1 MEPTNKAEQ
10 LEAMLIEVLG
20 GDRRM
25 IIALGECMG
34 CDATGV
40 RRESFTSEVSARE
53 YTISGLC
60 QICQND
66 VCGDQND
73 KP

>member
-1 MEPTNKAEQ
+1 MKPTNKAEQ
-10 LEAMLIEVLG
+10 LEAMLIEVLRK
-20 GDRRM
+20 DRRM
-25 IIALGECMG
+25 TITRGECMA

>member
-1 MEPTNKAEQ
+1 MKPTNKAEQ
-10 LEAMLIEVLG
+10 LEAMLIKVLG
-20 GDRRM
+20 KNRRM
-25 IIALGECMG
+25 TIALGECMG
-34 CDATGV
+34 CDVTGV

>member
-1 MEPTNKAEQ
+1 MKPTTKAEQ
-10 LEAMLIEVLG
+10 LEAMLIKVLG
-20 GDRRM
+20 KNRRM